1 MALPKHCPV
10 RRLLKPAY
18 HHGDLRN
25 ALITEGLALLEQWG
39 QASFSLRDLAR
50 RVGVSAAALYTH
62 FADKD
67 ALLAAIAT
75 AGFTHLAAAIQAAL
89 RADEGEAEQFLRM
102 GWAYV
107 SFGISHPALYKL
119 MFASEELAA
128 KHGDFP
134 ELQEAGAAA
143 FGLLT
148 DKLAQMQ
155 RSGSLRAGDPQAD
168 GLAVWAHVHGLTSL
182 IISGCIECT
191 ADPAPRPADVVQASL
206 MTLLTGL
213 RPERMIAE
221 AT

>member
-25 ALITEGLALLEQWG
+25 ALVSEGLRLLEREG
-39 QASFSLRDLAR
+39 HANFSLRDLAR
-50 RVGVSAAALYTH
+50 GVGVSAAALYTH

-75 AGFTHLAAAIQAAL
+75 AGFTRLAAALQSARAA
-89 RADEGEAEQFLRM
+89 AESEVEQFLRM
-102 GWAYV
+102 GHAYV
-107 SFGISHPALYKL
+107 SFGTTHRALYRL

-128 KHGDFP
+128 RQGDFP

-143 FGLLT
+143 FGVLT

-182 IISGCIECT
+182 IITGCIEC
-191 ADPAPRPADVVQASL
+191 AVDPAPRPADVVQGSL
-206 MTLLTGL
+206 LTLLSGL
-213 RPERMIAE
+213 RPERMAVE
-221 AT
+221 TA